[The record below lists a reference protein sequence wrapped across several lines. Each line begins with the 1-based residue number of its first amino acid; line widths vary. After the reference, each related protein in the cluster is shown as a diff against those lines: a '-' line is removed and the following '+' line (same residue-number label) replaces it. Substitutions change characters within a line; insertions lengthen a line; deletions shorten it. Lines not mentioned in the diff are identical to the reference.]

1 MYALGIMLMQSYS
14 QSFHSHLTQDLSNY
28 YINNLTEK
36 TLTENFNFFLFLFSL
51 AFSITIEGKLLPHVF
66 YNLD

>member
-14 QSFHSHLTQDLSNY
+14 QSFHSHLTQGLSNY

-36 TLTENFNFFLFLFSL
+36 TLTENFILSFCF
-51 AFSITIEGKLLPHVF
+51 
-66 YNLD
+66 